1 MKKSLIG
8 IVLILMILSLV
19 GGSAFAQSS
28 TYVDLPTGFAGP
40 VYEMPRLLPLI
51 EEQICPAPDENWIRA
66 HIIVR
71 DEDERYKHLNL
82 NLCPTTGKLQALVP
96 ELITPYDQLW
106 WFSRNPEKAT
116 IARHEVPDTGFNSTA
131 TVRPVSTGITCVFVV
146 VRHDNKI
153 YYDFARIQVSDCA
166 EEALT
171 GSGVASA
178 GTGSTTA
185 NVAGETI
192 AAAAEG
198 SKDAATG
205 EPVEVAAGESSAAAG
220 ANSSLVYA
228 GASIGLLMIV
238 TLLFVRRR
246 QSAA

>member
-8 IVLILMILSLV
+8 IVLILMIPSLV

-28 TYVDLPTGFAGP
+28 TYVDPPVGYAGP
-40 VYEMPRLLPLI
+40 VYEMPRMPLP
-51 EEQICPAPDENWIRA
+51 EAEICPAPDENWIRA

-106 WFSRNPEKAT
+106 WLSRNPEVAT
-116 IARHEVPDTGFNSTA
+116 VARHEVPDAGYNSTA

-146 VRHDNKI
+146 VRHEDRI
-153 YYDFARIQVSDCA
+153 YYDFARIVVSSCA
-166 EEALT
+166 DEALT

-178 GTGSTTA
+178 GTSSTTA

-205 EPVEVAAGESSAAAG
+205 EPVEVAAGEPAAAAG
-220 ANSSLVYA
+220 TNSTMAFA
-228 GASIGLLMIV
+228 GIAIGALMVI
-238 TLLFVRRR
+238 TLLFIRRR
-246 QSAA
+246 QSAS